1 MEKRYVMTFALSL
14 GIVAILVAGYFVAKY
29 ESKSPCEITEMTY
42 YYAEWCG
49 ACQRVASEGTISKI
63 EELGVDVTKI
73 NVDVG
78 PIEHDFRYIPT
89 FVIDGKIYSGYMSF
103 EQLKV
108 LLKCE

>member
-1 MEKRYVMTFALSL
+1 MEKKHIMAFALAV
-14 GIVAILVAGYFVAKY
+14 GIVAILGAGYFVAKY
-29 ESKSPCEITEMTY
+29 KPSPCEITEMTY

-49 ACQRVASEGTISKI
+49 ACQRVTSEGTISKI

-89 FVIDGKIYSGYMSF
+89 FVIDGKIYSGYMTF
-103 EQLKV
+103 EQLKE